1 MPNCV
6 ICVVSRALSGGWG
19 VVVAWSRKCCL
30 GPSETASFVSRV
42 LFKDGGRVQDFIFP
56 LTLALWA
63 NIQIMLRLIK

>member
-6 ICVVSRALSGGWG
+6 ICVVSRALIGGWG

-42 LFKDGGRVQDFIFP
+42 LFKDGGRKVSPRFHIPVNIGFIG
-56 LTLALWA
+56 
-63 NIQIMLRLIK
+63 